1 MHLSQQRDRPGRARR
16 SRFGWIDSVAV
27 RLLVPGL
34 ALALLLLAVF
44 FAQRDATTTLSANVR
59 AQARAEQEVAGAYR
73 SETLLL
79 DLETGVRGFLL
90 THNRVFLQPWH
101 SARKAFPVSSSVLVD
116 LEARGGS
123 VALGLARKIRRG
135 GESYI
140 NDFAAPKIFAAE
152 ADPAGAASLASALEG
167 KRRVDALRPLFT
179 ELIKLSQQPAA
190 PAERR
195 AQAAAGR
202 ASAYELAGLA
212 AALVLILLSALYL
225 RRGVLGPILRVGKA
239 ADARAAGDLSVRV
252 APSSTLELSRLASS
266 FNTMAG
272 AVQDSHDRLQA
283 QTVELRRSELFLE
296 SVLEHVPALLW
307 VKDARELRF
316 VRLNRAVEQMLGRPR
331 AEVIGNNAH
340 ELFAADDAAR
350 ITAQDRATLA
360 GGVPLEIPED
370 PLLTPDYGLLYMQTT
385 KVPVMDE
392 HGEAQY
398 LLGIST
404 DITERQRSERVVG
417 EARQEAERAN
427 RAKSEFLS
435 RMSHE
440 LRTPLNSILGFGQL
454 LEMDGLSDPQLEPV
468 HYILE
473 SGRHLLGLI
482 NEVLDI
488 SRIEA
493 GKLTIHPEPVPVRA
507 LVGEVVAMLAPIAA
521 GRTIAL
527 EAVPMAAECC
537 VLADPQRLKQV
548 LLNLGSNAIK
558 YNREGGKVTI
568 VCETA
573 GSRLRIVVRDT
584 GHGIAAERLCKAF
597 EPFER
602 LGAELGDV
610 EGTGLGLTL
619 ARQLMEGMGG
629 TLTVQSVPE
638 VGSTFT
644 AELELAAADGGLATV
659 ENSADN
665 DRHVE
670 LVTGS
675 AAQLLYVEDNAA
687 NIKLVEHILERRP
700 GITVKAAGQGR
711 LGVELARH
719 HQPDVIVLD
728 LDLPDITGAQ
738 VLRELRADG
747 LTDQIPVIIL
757 TADASPE
764 QQTRLHDLGA
774 DAYLTKP
781 VEVSSFLAAVD
792 GLLVAA

>member
-1 MHLSQQRDRPGRARR
+1 
-16 SRFGWIDSVAV
+16 VAA

-34 ALALLLLAVF
+34 ALAVLLLAVF

-59 AQARAEQEVAGAYR
+59 AQARAEQEVSRAYQ

-90 THNRVFLQPWH
+90 THDRVFLEPWQ
-101 SARKAFPVSSSVLVD
+101 SARSAFPASSSVLVS
-116 LEARGGS
+116 LEAHSGS
-123 VALGLARKIRRG
+123 VAFGLAREIRNG
-135 GESYI
+135 GEAYI
-140 NDFAAPKIFAAE
+140 NDFAVPEILAVE
-152 ADPAGAASLASALEG
+152 ADPASATSLAAALDG

-179 ELIKLSQQPAA
+179 ELIRLSQRPAA
-190 PAERR
+190 PAEQR

-212 AALVLILLSALYL
+212 AALVLIMVSAVYL
-225 RRGVLGPILRVGKA
+225 RHGVLGPIRRVGKV
-239 ADARAAGDLSVRV
+239 ADARAAGDLSVRA

-266 FNTMAG
+266 FNTMAD
-272 AVQDSHDRLQA
+272 ALQDSHDRLQA

-307 VKDARELRF
+307 VKDARKLRF
-316 VRLNRAVEQMLGRPR
+316 VRLNRAAEQILGRPR

-340 ELFAADDAAR
+340 ELFAADEAAR

-370 PLLTPDYGLLYMQTT
+370 PLHTPNHGLRYMHTT

-392 HGEAQY
+392 HGKPQY

-404 DITERQRSERVVG
+404 DMTERKRAERVVG
-417 EARQEAERAN
+417 KAREEAERAN

-493 GKLTIHPEPVPVRA
+493 GRLTIHPEPVAVRA
-507 LVGEVVAMLAPIAA
+507 LLGEVVAMLAPIAA
-521 GRTIAL
+521 GRKVAL
-527 EAVPMAAECC
+527 EAVPMAAEYC

-548 LLNLGSNAIK
+548 LLNLCSNAIK
-558 YNREGGKVTI
+558 YNREGGNVTI
-568 VCETA
+568 VCEPA
-573 GSRLRIVVRDT
+573 ESRLRIAVRDT
-584 GHGIAAERLCKAF
+584 GHGIAAERLSKAF

-629 TLTVQSVPE
+629 TLTVQSEPG

-644 AELELAAADGGLATV
+644 AELELAAPDGGLAAFENPV
-659 ENSADN
+659 ETN
-665 DRHVE
+665 DHVE
-670 LVTGS
+670 PVAGS
-675 AAQLLYVEDNAA
+675 AAELLYVEDNAA
-687 NIKLVEHILERRP
+687 NVKLIERILERRP

-728 LDLPDITGAQ
+728 LHLPDITGEQ
-738 VLRELRADG
+738 VLHELRGDP
-747 LTDQIPVIIL
+747 LTGQIPVIIL
-757 TADASPE
+757 TADAGPE
-764 QQTRLHDLGA
+764 QETRLHDLGA

-781 VEVSSFLAAVD
+781 VEVSSFLAALD
-792 GLLVAA
+792 ALLAGRAMVSA